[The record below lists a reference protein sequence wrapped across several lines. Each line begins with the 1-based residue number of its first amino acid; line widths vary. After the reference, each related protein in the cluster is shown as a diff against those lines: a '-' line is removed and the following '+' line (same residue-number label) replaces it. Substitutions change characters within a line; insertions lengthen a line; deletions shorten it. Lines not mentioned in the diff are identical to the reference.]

1 MVFSSLNFLFLFLP
15 AVLALYF
22 AVPPRFLA
30 LKNAI
35 LLVFSL
41 AFYLYGEPL
50 GIFVMLASITVNW
63 LAARLMATE
72 SARRRKLVL
81 IISVVL
87 NLGLLCYY
95 KYLGFAVENINRLF
109 NAQIPLPEIIM
120 PIGISF
126 FTFQGMSYVFDV
138 YLRRSAAQK
147 NILHV
152 ATYISLFPQL
162 VAGPI
167 VRYETIASELID
179 RKTTLDGFAAGLRRF
194 IVGLGKKMLLGN
206 PMGELAAATFGVSAG
221 TLSAGAAWLGALG
234 YALHIY
240 FDFSAYSDMAI
251 GLGRMFGFTFC
262 ENFDHPYISRSV
274 TEFWRRWHISLSTWF
289 RDYVYIPLGGN
300 RKGLRRQIVNLLI
313 VWLLTGLWHGAAWNF
328 VLWGLYYAVLLI
340 LEKLFLGKLLE
351 KLWTPLRHLY
361 ALLAVLFGWV
371 LFNASGLE
379 QVMGYL
385 GAMFGLGDA
394 TAVPSGVFLLGQY
407 KVEFVL
413 AAIFALPAPKRLKAM
428 YACRTWFATVCDVAL
443 LFVLAWSVMAIVGSS
458 FNPFIY
464 FRF

>member
-1 MVFSSLNFLFLFLP
+1 M
-15 AVLALYF
+15 
-22 AVPPRFLA
+22 
-30 LKNAI
+30 
-35 LLVFSL
+35 
-41 AFYLYGEPL
+41 
-50 GIFVMLASITVNW
+50 
-63 LAARLMATE
+63 
-72 SARRRKLVL
+72 
-81 IISVVL
+81 
-87 NLGLLCYY
+87 
-95 KYLGFAVENINRLF
+95 
-109 NAQIPLPEIIM
+109 
-120 PIGISF
+120 
-126 FTFQGMSYVFDV
+126 
-138 YLRRSAAQK
+138 
-147 NILHV
+147 
-152 ATYISLFPQL
+152 
-162 VAGPI
+162 
-167 VRYETIASELID
+167 
-179 RKTTLDGFAAGLRRF
+179 
-194 IVGLGKKMLLGN
+194 
-206 PMGELAAATFGVSAG
+206 
-221 TLSAGAAWLGALG
+221 
-234 YALHIY
+234 
-240 FDFSAYSDMAI
+240 
-251 GLGRMFGFTFC
+251 
-262 ENFDHPYISRSV
+262 
-274 TEFWRRWHISLSTWF
+274 
-289 RDYVYIPLGGN
+289 
-300 RKGLRRQIVNLLI
+300 RRQIVNLLI